1 MGDVYVLD
9 VGQFA
14 ELLEPNIIFRAIQFG
29 QIREILQMLGI
40 DLHNP
45 LIRDIRRHHL
55 FWMFDMQHLQHQQPI
70 DKLLRHGLFASDL
83 DFLYLVRVF

>member
-14 ELLEPNIIFRAIQFG
+14 ELLESDIVFRAIQFG
-29 QIREILQMLGI
+29 QIREILQMLRI

-55 FWMFDMQHLQHQQPI
+55 FWMLNMQHLKQQQPI
-70 DKLLRHGLFASDL
+70 NKLLRHGFFPSDFYFL
-83 DFLYLVRVF
+83 DLVRVF